1 MLNSSTFTDRIPS
14 WPILRRPVALAALL
28 WIAIHIFVAGSSS
41 GTFGFNVYQARLL
54 VLFAAVVGWADS
66 RRRKQGTF
74 FGNLGVPAWIT
85 PITWAVTV
93 SLLELL
99 MAVINA

>member
-1 MLNSSTFTDRIPS
+1 MLNSTSFTNRLPS
-14 WPILRRPVALAALL
+14 WTIFRRPVALAALL
-28 WIAIHIFVAGSSS
+28 WIAIHIFVAASSN

-74 FGNLGVPAWIT
+74 FGNLGIPAWIT
-85 PITWAVTV
+85 PVTWAVTV
-93 SLLELL
+93 TLLELL
-99 MAVINA
+99 MAAISA